1 MKAAAPSSSLGP
13 PLFETGTPGPQGPKA
28 ERARRGPRNSGLRAY
43 LNTNGP
49 SSSLG
54 RTL

>member
-13 PLFETGTPGPQGPKA
+13 PLFETGT
-28 ERARRGPRNSGLRAY
+28 RARRGPKNSGLRAH

>member
-13 PLFETGTPGPQGPKA
+13 PLFEPRTRPQGH
-28 ERARRGPRNSGLRAY
+28 EIQGRQARKNTVGP
-43 LNTNGP
+43 
-49 SSSLG
+49 SSLG